1 MTIGFVHGAFYERY
15 KPFQPL
21 PSWAND
27 AITSPTP
34 KSQPQIIS
42 PGVYLSD
49 ARACLIENR
58 GVPLFKERVMT
69 SLTNICLGSK
79 GFPGT
84 ISLAY

>member
-1 MTIGFVHGAFYERY
+1 MVLFMRGIE
-15 KPFQPL
+15 PFQPL
-21 PSWAND
+21 PYWAND

-49 ARACLIENR
+49 ARACLFENR

-69 SLTNICLGSK
+69 SLTNI
-79 GFPGT
+79 
-84 ISLAY
+84 